1 MSQECL
7 RTGDK
12 ALVHFRFIKHPEYI
26 KPGLRLVIAMNM
38 ILKYR
43 ALNKC
48 MLPVRFSAKEGRKLL
63 EMLYVQ
69 SLIVFKHK
77 QLTARNQQKCSDIHL
92 SRLVTSQDQLSS
104 HALLRCEPLILFGY
118 NLRIHVSI
126 LFS

>member
-43 ALNKC
+43 TLNKC

-69 SLIVFKHK
+69 SLIVFRLK

-92 SRLVTSQDQLSS
+92 SRSVRFV
-104 HALLRCEPLILFGY
+104 A
-118 NLRIHVSI
+118 
-126 LFS
+126 